1 MYLAGRVAKEDYGF
15 FAQLAINSLVSAWP
29 VGESPTHRARVS
41 LRENGLMDRN
51 EHGGF
56 DC

>member
-29 VGESPTHRARVS
+29 VGESPTERDVRC
-41 LRENGLMDRN
+41 LMKRTGVGN
-51 EHGGF
+51 
-56 DC
+56 